1 MGEVRVIVVDDDA
14 DLRFIV
20 ARMLAKEGIDVD
32 EATNVDEL
40 FTYLEDGG
48 APDLILLDLTM
59 PGPSGWKVFPQLKSD
74 PKTANIPVIV
84 VTGHDDPEFKAAAKS
99 RGAAGYLTKPFRDW
113 ELTDAVKRYIKLS
126 RRADP
131 WA

>member
-1 MGEVRVIVVDDDA
+1 MGVRVLIVDDDA

-20 ARMLAKEGIDVD
+20 GRMLEKEGIDTD
-32 EATNVDEL
+32 EAANVNEL
-40 FTYLEDGG
+40 FSYLEDGG
-48 APDLILLDLTM
+48 DPDLILLDLTM
-59 PGPSGWKVFPQLKSD
+59 PGPSGWKVFPQLQSN
-74 PKTANIPVIV
+74 PKTATIPVIV

-113 ELTDAVKRYIKLS
+113 ELTDAVKKLIQLT

>member
-1 MGEVRVIVVDDDA
+1 MAVRVLVVDDDE

-20 ARMLAKEGIDVD
+20 ARMLAKEGIETD
-32 EATNVDEL
+32 EAANVKEL
-40 FTYLEDGG
+40 FAYLDDGG

-59 PGPSGWKVFPQLKSD
+59 PGPSGWKVFPQLQSN
-74 PKTANIPVIV
+74 PKTATIPVIV

-113 ELTDAVKRYIKLS
+113 ELTDTVKGCIKLS

>member
-1 MGEVRVIVVDDDA
+1 MAIRVLIVDDDP
-14 DLRFIV
+14 DLRSIV
-20 ARMLAKEGIDVD
+20 STMLEAESIESD
-32 EATNVDEL
+32 EASNVDEL
-40 FTYLEDGG
+40 FAYLESHD

-59 PGPSGWKVFPQLKSD
+59 PGPSGWNVFPKLQAE
-74 PKTANIPVIV
+74 PKYAKIPVVV
-84 VTGHDDPEFKAAAKS
+84 VTGHDDAEFKSAAKT

-126 RRADP
+126 RRSDP